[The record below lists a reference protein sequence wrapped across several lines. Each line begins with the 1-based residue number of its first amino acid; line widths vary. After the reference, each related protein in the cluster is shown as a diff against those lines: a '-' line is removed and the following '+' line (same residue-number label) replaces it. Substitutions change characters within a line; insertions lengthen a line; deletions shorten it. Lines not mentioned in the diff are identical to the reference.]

1 MTQKIQLEKDVTPK
15 FLEEI
20 HHLPGGEQIK
30 NCIQCGTCSGS
41 CPGSYTMEYTPRQLF
56 AMIRAGLRDEVLKSD
71 TIWICA
77 SCYMCTARCPKNI
90 KITDVMYVLKSLA
103 IKEKRYPKSVKGPI
117 LDKIFADL
125 VNNLGRVQEAYLTTA
140 YFILTNI
147 FGLIQQIPF
156 AGRLFFQGRL
166 SPFPKKI
173 KNLSQLQAII
183 RKIGQLEEG
192 V

>member
-1 MTQKIQLEKDVTPK
+1 MIQRIQLEENVKFD

-20 HHLPGGEQIK
+20 HHLPGGKQIK

-41 CPGSYTMEYTPRQLF
+41 CPCSYAMDYTPRQLF
-56 AMIRAGLRDEVLKSD
+56 AMIRTGLRDEVLKSM

-103 IKEKRYPKSVKGPI
+103 IKEKKYPKYVKGPVFN
-117 LDKIFADL
+117 KIFANL
-125 VNNLGRVQEAYLTTA
+125 VNNFGRVQETYLTTA

-147 FGLIQQIPF
+147 FELIQQIPV
-156 AGRLFFQGRL
+156 AGKLFFQNRL
-166 SPFPKKI
+166 PLFPKKV
-173 KNLSQLQAII
+173 KNLSQLQTII
-183 RKIGQLEEG
+183 RKIDQLEEDR
-192 V
+192 